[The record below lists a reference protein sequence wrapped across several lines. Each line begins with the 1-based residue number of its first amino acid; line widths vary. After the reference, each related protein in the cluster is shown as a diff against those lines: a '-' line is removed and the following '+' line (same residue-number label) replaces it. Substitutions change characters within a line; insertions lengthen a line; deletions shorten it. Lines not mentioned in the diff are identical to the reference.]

1 MFSIKD
7 FPKISIVIAT
17 YNEESMIKD
26 KLRNILEIDYPEEKL
41 EIIVIDSGS
50 TDRTVDIVK
59 SFEENLSFKPLQG
72 LRGRGAEPH
81 IKKAL
86 PKKQDTG
93 KGFIELKLIREKE
106 RKGKAE
112 ALINAFGQLDA
123 DTDIVVISDAD
134 SRLDKDILNKALKY
148 LEREDVGAICGRQIL
163 LNPSASRDA
172 KAERSYRDFYTRIR
186 MLESK
191 IDSNPIMHG
200 EFMAMKRAVMEP
212 PSPDSVA
219 DDTEMALKIRRK
231 GYRTLYAPDC
241 IFYEAAPTSLKG
253 RTEQK
258 KRRGQGLI
266 QVFWRNRDMFL
277 NPRYGK
283 FGLIVFPFEFS
294 LYILSPILFFSI
306 LLFIGIIGIVY
317 QPLILLF
324 FVALALSVKFS
335 SVVYSFITSEYALLK
350 GEIGL
355 FVHGPSRS
363 WRQIRETRE
372 AVKDYEKKK

>member
-1 MFSIKD
+1 M
-7 FPKISIVIAT
+7 KISIVLAT

-26 KLRNILEIDYPEEKL
+26 KLRNTLELDYPKDKL

-50 TDRTVDIVK
+50 TDKTVDIVK
-59 SFEENLSFKPLQG
+59 PFESV
-72 LRGRGAEPH
+72 
-81 IKKAL
+81 
-86 PKKQDTG
+86 
-93 KGFIELKLIREKE
+93 KLIQEKE

-134 SRLDKDILNKALKY
+134 SRLDKDILNKAIKY

-172 KAERSYRDFYTRIR
+172 KAEKSYRNFYTKIRI
-186 MLESK
+186 LESK

-200 EFMAMKRAVMEP
+200 EFMAMKRDIMEP

-219 DDTEMALKIRRK
+219 DDTEIALKIRRK

-241 IFYEAAPTSLKG
+241 VFYEAAPTSLKG

-266 QVFWRNRDMFL
+266 QVFWRNKDMFL

-294 LYILSPILFFSI
+294 LYILSPIIFFGGLI
-306 LLFIGIIGIVY
+306 FLGAIMVVY
-317 QPLILLF
+317 KSLILALL
-324 FVALALSVKFS
+324 FVALALSAKFS

-355 FVHGPSRS
+355 LMHGPSHS
-363 WRQIRETRE
+363 WKQIKETRE
-372 AVKDYEKKK
+372 AVKDYEREK